1 MQVIDVR
8 AMTNNDLS
16 YAWRIK
22 RDAFGKP
29 CDIASI
35 TQLAKGKRALSFV
48 AAIGDKVV
56 GYVIVTMEKPDIVI
70 NELAVHPDYQRQGVG
85 SALLSSLQARL
96 KLHTFNTIVG
106 WAEFENRAAWML
118 ATQNNFSSH
127 FVTDE
132 RIEYRH
138 TMPELATKN
147 RVKKYFARMR

>member
-1 MQVIDVR
+1 
-8 AMTNNDLS
+8 
-16 YAWRIK
+16 
-22 RDAFGKP
+22 
-29 CDIASI
+29 
-35 TQLAKGKRALSFV
+35 
-48 AAIGDKVV
+48 V

-138 TMPELATKN
+138 SMPELATKN